1 MLSDRRSTVS
11 YAIDLLKAH
20 QIRRENL
27 FLHEEVKSCRKE
39 IDVLRGEVKDA
50 RSAVEAIEH
59 ASDKTRCLF
68 EDQQSRL
75 SSQLREL
82 EASQK
87 ECRAMLQSEI
97 SHLKTAQAQFGERAQ
112 KQWEDLQKE
121 TNALKVDCQGKVDI
135 QQRQQEEVSASL
147 ETLQQTLA
155 GKADISSFEAL
166 VLRVDGLSRH
176 PPGAAERLLSSV
188 SRVPDSF
195 EQPQQQPQSS
205 PLPGQDDTQVRDS
218 QAQRHQGRNRKNIVN
233 GRAQSTPSLT
243 SPQIPQQHQQQRRET
258 TLPEDLDL
266 DENATSF
273 SYAAR
278 QERTDEDTDTL
289 QLLPQSDVQASQ
301 LARVNLFQQR
311 RYDDWD
317 CYYSQGLSLIQSLPR
332 SFEEAILRNFV
343 NGIFHTVQKNQCER
357 FLDEKGWLWNNV
369 TLFAKL
375 CSQVYTSAGIDSDDD
390 LSMGDDT
397 SEAAVLQPPT
407 NFTAALRTLGKSES
421 KVNETDK
428 QSHWS
433 QIADGYQAVPFSAG
447 SRRSQRLV
455 DKGSVSQS
463 QPQQPTQVQFQKTR
477 SRLKIAPADASQDLG
492 SKKVKIQLRA
502 TVRSDQ
508 SREVDQIVLK
518 KQEQQTTRQ
527 NSPASREK
535 KPYFLLRSA
544 VWDKDHPAGKVARK
558 PPIPTTAVQ
567 EHAQDQHHDNDREMH
582 QPTPHHRKKSTFI
595 STMAYRKEDNPD
607 PGFSTSPPIMVQ
619 QPQPP
624 LWSIKPTTVASN
636 LAENRAVLPQ
646 LVPHKRAFHDMA
658 ALAGGS
664 SHDEGQRLLEMTS
677 KHFSPAAKVRHTG
690 KKYLYRRQRRHLPL
704 PPPPEIPILSTTSE
718 D

>member
-1 MLSDRRSTVS
+1 MLSDRRSTIS

-27 FLHEEVKSCRKE
+27 FLHEELKSCRKE
-39 IDVLRGEVKDA
+39 IDVLREEVKDA

-97 SHLKTAQAQFGERAQ
+97 SHLKTAQAQFGERAL

-121 TNALKVDCQGKVDI
+121 TNALKVDCQGKLDI

-155 GKADISSFEAL
+155 GKVDTSSFEAL

-176 PPGAAERLLSSV
+176 PPVAAERLLSSV

-195 EQPQQQPQSS
+195 EQPQQQRQSS

-218 QAQRHQGRNRKNIVN
+218 QAQRHQGRNRKHIIHERV
-233 GRAQSTPSLT
+233 QSPAC
-243 SPQIPQQHQQQRRET
+243 QQVPQQNHERRRET

-266 DENATSF
+266 DENAISF
-273 SYAAR
+273 SYAVR
-278 QERTDEDTDTL
+278 RDCSDGDTNTL
-289 QLLPQSDVQASQ
+289 QLLPQSDVQAPQ
-301 LARVNLFQQR
+301 LVRVNLLQQR

-317 CYYSQGLSLIQSLPR
+317 GYYSQGLCLIQSLPR
-332 SFEEAILRNFV
+332 SFEEAIVRNFV
-343 NGIFHTVQKNQCER
+343 NGIFHTVQKKQCER

-375 CSQVYTSAGIDSDDD
+375 CSQLYTSAGIASDDD
-390 LSMGDDT
+390 LSMGDDPN
-397 SEAAVLQPPT
+397 EAGVLQPPT
-407 NFTAALRTLGKSES
+407 NFTAALGTLGKSES

-428 QSHWS
+428 QSHWP

-447 SRRSQRLV
+447 SRRGQRLV
-455 DKGSVSQS
+455 DKGSVRQS

-492 SKKVKIQLRA
+492 STKVKIQLRP

-508 SREVDQIVLK
+508 SREVDQTVLK
-518 KQEQQTTRQ
+518 KQEQQTARQ
-527 NSPASREK
+527 NSPASRDK

-567 EHAQDQHHDNDREMH
+567 EHAQDQDHDDDREMN
-582 QPTPHHRKKSTFI
+582 QPTPRHRKKSTFI
-595 STMAYRKEDNPD
+595 STMAYRREDPD
-607 PGFSTSPPIMVQ
+607 PGSSTSPPIMDQ

-624 LWSIKPTTVASN
+624 LWSIKPTTVASK

-658 ALAGGS
+658 ALAGDS

-677 KHFSPAAKVRHTG
+677 KHFSPAAKVRRTG
-690 KKYLYRRQRRHLPL
+690 KKYLYRRPRRHLPL